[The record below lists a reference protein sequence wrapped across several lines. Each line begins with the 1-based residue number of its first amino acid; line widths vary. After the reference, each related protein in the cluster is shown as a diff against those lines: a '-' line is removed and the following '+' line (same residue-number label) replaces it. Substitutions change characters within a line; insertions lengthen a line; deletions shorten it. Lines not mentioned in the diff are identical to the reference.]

1 MATNGRNPLSEMDRE
16 RIVSDL
22 VEVGIHRA
30 GEGEARQLLLA
41 ARRRGELIEQLDFL
55 NDAEVADLLGL
66 MGDDRGAEVKKRHAQ
81 GQLLAVRIQGS
92 DWYPK
97 FQFHPESGQPLPA
110 MSRLIANFGVQGD
123 PVGSWGLV
131 YWLTGPCGLL
141 EDRTPL
147 SLIVQD
153 PDRVL
158 DVAEEELRGGDY

>member
-1 MATNGRNPLSEMDRE
+1 MNGRNQLSEMDRE

-22 VEVGIHRA
+22 VEAGIHRA

-55 NDAEVADLLGL
+55 DSGEVADLLEL
-66 MGDDRGAEVKKRHAQ
+66 ASDDRESEVKELHAQ
-81 GQLLAVRIQGS
+81 GQLMAVRIQGN

-97 FQFHPESGQPLPA
+97 FQFQPESGQPLPA
-110 MSRLIANFGVQGD
+110 MSRLIANFGVRGD

-147 SLIVQD
+147 GLIFQE

-158 DVAEEELRGGDY
+158 DVAEEELRGGYY